1 MIGRADAVLRKQVV
15 KNQGR
20 GETAEMTALH
30 LGVGLERETRVEL
43 ATLCLGSTGLTLDR
57 SQIPDLMRPMFG
69 RICEF
74 RMSPE

>member
-20 GETAEMTALH
+20 GETAEMTALL

-43 ATLCLGSTGLTLDR
+43 ATLCLGSIGYFGVPPGTWRRKEKTLV
-57 SQIPDLMRPMFG
+57 SQ
-69 RICEF
+69 
-74 RMSPE
+74 